1 MSSAVI
7 SVRPRVA
14 ELVCQLYG
22 RSLHPEL
29 FDIHQTQ
36 TYERGKYKASVR
48 ITSTG
53 HLVTWQVGDL
63 LLTEVATSAHTELPQ
78 KRRLISHR
86 VRGARED
93 ALQCN
98 GGIRY
103 DLSFSIEPTTADK
116 MRHYQSELSL
126 QAIRQGILHRFEAS
140 GRFEAGALSYV
151 NVEARDKLFRVRAFH
166 TFPDDGAVVRIQSK
180 FQLP

>member
-1 MSSAVI
+1 ML

-29 FDIHQTQ
+29 FDILQTQ
-36 TYERGKYKASVR
+36 CYERGPYKATVR

-63 LLTEVATSAHTELPQ
+63 LLTEVTTSAHAELPQ
-78 KRRLISHR
+78 KRRLMSNRIR
-86 VRGARED
+86 AARED
-93 ALQCN
+93 YLQCN

-103 DLSFSIEPTTADK
+103 DLSFSLEATSAEK
-116 MRHYQSELSL
+116 MRHYQNELSL
-126 QAIRQGILHRFEAS
+126 QATRQGILQRFEAS
-140 GRFEAGALSYV
+140 GRFEAGALSYI
-151 NVEARDKLFRVRAFH
+151 NVEARDKLFRVQAFH
-166 TFPDDGAVVRIQSK
+166 TFPDDAAVVRIQSK